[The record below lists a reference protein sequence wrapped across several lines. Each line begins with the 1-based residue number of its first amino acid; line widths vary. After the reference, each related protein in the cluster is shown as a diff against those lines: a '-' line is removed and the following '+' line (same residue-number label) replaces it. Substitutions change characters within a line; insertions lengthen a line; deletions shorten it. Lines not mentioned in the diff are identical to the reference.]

1 MQEETNSMTRVQI
14 GYIKI
19 AMLLINVA
27 AVLFVAILIYT
38 TTNRICSHYIAR
50 EFADGLEAVPW
61 QPFKMLFLL
70 AVLLILF
77 IISYICREL
86 IWKSD
91 MRVLYMTFVFE
102 MVIGF
107 YIVYLLNFNYNGVI
121 LLIFANI
128 VTYTKGVKGRFV
140 LMFLAIA
147 SFLVAD
153 YELISINYSLY
164 SIHSYINYYDA
175 ATQQYLMGF
184 YNVLISL
191 NIIMFILYCV
201 RVIQEQQGTIHEVNV
216 LYEELSKVNDDLQ
229 NANIQLQDYA
239 AITEKMGE
247 TKERNRLAREI
258 HDTLG
263 HTLTG
268 ISAGL
273 DACIETVETSPQITK
288 KQLEIISNVTRE
300 GINEVRRSVNE
311 LRPDSL
317 ERLSLEYA
325 IRKMVNDINSL
336 THTTIELECKMENLK
351 FDEDEEN
358 IIYRIIQESITNSI
372 RHGNASK
379 IWIRMDKRNA
389 ELILHIQDN
398 GIGCDK
404 INPGFGIKHMME
416 RIGMLNGTVLFS
428 CENGF
433 EVDVRIPIRWGEEYD

>member
-1 MQEETNSMTRVQI
+1 MQETNSLTKVQI
-14 GYIKI
+14 EYIKI
-19 AMLLINVA
+19 AMLLINIV
-27 AVLFVAILIYT
+27 AVLFVAILINV

-50 EFADGLEAVPW
+50 EFMDGIEAVPD
-61 QPFKMLFLL
+61 QPVRMVSLLVVML
-70 AVLLILF
+70 VLSVV
-77 IISYICREL
+77 SYICREF
-86 IWKSD
+86 IWSNHTK
-91 MRVLYMTFVFE
+91 VVYLTFIFE
-102 MVIGF
+102 MVVGF
-107 YIVYLLNFNYNGVI
+107 YIVYLLNFNYNGII
-121 LLIFANI
+121 LLVFANV

-140 LMFLAIA
+140 LIFLAIA

-153 YELISINYSLY
+153 YELISINYRLY
-164 SIHSYINYYDA
+164 SVHSYINYYDA
-175 ATQQYLMGF
+175 ATQQYLLGF

-191 NIIMFILYCV
+191 NIITFILYCV
-201 RVIQEQQGTIHEVNV
+201 RVIQEQQGTIHEVNR
-216 LYEELSKVNDDLQ
+216 LYDELSKVNEDLQ
-229 NANIQLQDYA
+229 NANIQLRDYA
-239 AITEKMGE
+239 TITEKMGE

-273 DACIETVETSPQITK
+273 DACIATVENSPQVTK

-325 IRKMVNDINSL
+325 IRKMINDINSL
-336 THTTIELECKMENLK
+336 TNTTIEFDCEMDNLK

-358 IIYRIIQESITNSI
+358 IIYRVIQESITNSI

-379 IWIRMDKRNA
+379 IWVQIDKLNA
-389 ELILHIQDN
+389 EIKLHIKDN
-398 GIGCDK
+398 GSGCEQ

-416 RIGMLNGTVLFS
+416 RIGMLNGTVSFNG
-428 CENGF
+428 EHGF